1 MNSVITAKLDV
12 TKVDKSRLFA
22 GKNGA
27 KYLDIVLI
35 PVQNSKYDDD
45 FMIVQSVSKEER
57 ARGVK
62 GAILGNAKIMG
73 GGNGKP
79 AAQKE
84 LPVEQE
90 HGDVPF

>member
-1 MNSVITAKLDV
+1 MNTVITAKLDV
-12 TKVDKSRLFA
+12 TKVDKNRLFA

-45 FMIVQSVSKEER
+45 YMCVQSVSKEER

-73 GGNGKP
+73 GNGKP

-90 HGDVPF
+90 SNDVPF

>member
-12 TKVDKSRLFA
+12 TKVEKNRLFA

-35 PVQNSKYDDD
+35 PVTNSKYDDD
-45 FMIVQSVSKEER
+45 YMVVQAVSKEER

-62 GAILGNAKIMG
+62 GPILGNAKIMA
-73 GGNGKP
+73 GKQDGP
-79 AAQKE
+79 VQKE
-84 LPVEQE
+84 LPVESE
-90 HGDVPF
+90 DPDVPF